1 MKSLR
6 KWLDNSIAKLNC
18 FVNGHGPFEVLHIYE
33 AKAVARYFKGKR
45 IEKLRAAEPEQLV
58 YEHQK
63 IRCAKCGR
71 VSLAWTLIGAM
82 THTNTEP
89 DGWQ

>member
-6 KWLDNSIAKLNC
+6 KWFDVMVARLNC

-33 AKAVARYFKGKR
+33 AKTVARYFKGKR
-45 IEKLRAAEPEQLV
+45 IEIRADSLAGLV

-71 VSLAWTLIGAM
+71 ISLAWTLIGGIP
-82 THTNTEP
+82 HTSGNP
-89 DGWQ
+89 SAWQ